1 MCEEGGN
8 IFYKNINKRDPRT
21 GPGDCRSPECMCWCC
36 IPADRTASGHN
47 IFDDNVG
54 ISRAFESLDEHG
66 RGIQWDSV
74 PSDEQKGGAYRYIVN
89 PKTGRKVHV
98 NGIIGRKV
106 LNNYLSQFE

>member
-1 MCEEGGN
+1 
-8 IFYKNINKRDPRT
+8 
-21 GPGDCRSPECMCWCC
+21 
-36 IPADRTASGHN
+36 
-47 IFDDNVG
+47 
-54 ISRAFESLDEHG
+54 
-66 RGIQWDSV
+66 V